1 MSETGT
7 GAGACGPETR
17 PSRKE
22 RGRTG
27 RGTVTALLLFCWSE
41 LTWGVG
47 GNQDWLGWAGWHL
60 VLWCAAADSM
70 GGMRE
75 GGIRWDFG
83 VEGKGRVPAQTRHSP
98 VTSASPI
105 ALGWCNRWCWSSE
118 CKVCG
123 LLLKEAC
130 RCWGALA
137 RASTTA
143 TSQQTLGQPE
153 HTLPE
158 KREGEQE
165 TAQRE
170 TSLLCGS
177 RRAWREETTGDSKA
191 KARGFR
197 KTGYEGTSTYLELV
211 PKGGGHFDMSGYG
224 SPISPLAQKCGC
236 LRQTRFQAATR
247 QEMAR
252 LMKD

>member
-1 MSETGT
+1 MCS
-7 GAGACGPETR
+7 
-17 PSRKE
+17 
-22 RGRTG
+22 
-27 RGTVTALLLFCWSE
+27 
-41 LTWGVG
+41 
-47 GNQDWLGWAGWHL
+47 
-60 VLWCAAADSM
+60 
-70 GGMRE
+70 
-75 GGIRWDFG
+75 
-83 VEGKGRVPAQTRHSP
+83 
-98 VTSASPI
+98 
-105 ALGWCNRWCWSSE
+105 
-118 CKVCG
+118 

-130 RCWGALA
+130 RSLLG
-137 RASTTA
+137 STGSATA
-143 TSQQTLGQPE
+143 ASQQTLGQPAWWASQPE

-197 KTGYEGTSTYLELV
+197 KAGYEGTSTYLELV